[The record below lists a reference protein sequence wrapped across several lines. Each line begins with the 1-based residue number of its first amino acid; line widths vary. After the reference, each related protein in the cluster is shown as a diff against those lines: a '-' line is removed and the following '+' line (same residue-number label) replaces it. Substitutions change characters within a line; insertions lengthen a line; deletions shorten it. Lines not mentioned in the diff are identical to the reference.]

1 MSSSDAGKSKPAAN
15 SHIASA
21 LRTLD
26 TEAEGVAALAAAMSD
41 GLGAPFVAA
50 VETIRTAR
58 GRVIVTG
65 MGKSGHVARKIAA
78 TLASTGTPAFFVHAA
93 DASHGDLGMITS
105 DDVMLALSWSGE
117 TEELKD
123 LINYSRRFRIVLIA
137 VTVNAESTLGKA
149 ADIVLALPPAR
160 EACPHN
166 LAPTTSSL
174 MQLALGDALAIALL
188 ESRGFTAI
196 DFGVFHPRGRLG
208 AALKFVGEVMH
219 PGAAVPLIKRG
230 APMSEAIVEMSGQGF
245 RLRRRDRAKRQARRR
260 HHRRRFAPSH
270 AHGFAAGA
278 GRCRHDGIAKDRAA
292 RSIGQRGV
300 ANSQFIENHGAHR
313 RGSGPAGRHRAFPR
327 SAARRRGVMRA
338 LIEHDL
344 SDLPSP
350 AAAGFAKAGNRRPPR
365 IKSGAGISGTCSNT
379 VRPAP
384 RSNRRRRIA
393 ARAATLGAA
402 GAGLTGA
409 ADAAGVD
416 GAVWNTGL
424 TGTAGALAPLAG
436 GNTS

>member
-1 MSSSDAGKSKPAAN
+1 MSASDARKPKPAAN

-41 GLGAPFVAA
+41 GLGAPFVSA
-50 VETIRTAR
+50 VEPIRAAR

-137 VTVNAESTLGKA
+137 VTVNVESTLGKA
-149 ADIVLALPPAR
+149 ADIVLALPAAR

-208 AALKFVGEVMH
+208 AALKFVRDVMH
-219 PGAAVPLIKRG
+219 PGDAVPLIKRG
-230 APMSEAIVEMSGQGF
+230 SPMSEAIVEMSAKGF
-245 RLRRRDRAKRQARRR
+245 GCVAVIERNGKLAGVITDGDLRRHMRMDLLQAPVD
-260 HHRRRFAPSH
+260 A
-270 AHGFAAGA
+270 
-278 GRCRHDGIAKDRAA
+278 
-292 RSIGQRGV
+292 
-300 ANSQFIENHGAHR
+300 
-313 RGSGPAGRHRAFPR
+313 
-327 SAARRRGVMRA
+327 VMTA
-338 LIEHDL
+338 
-344 SDLPSP
+344 SP
-350 AAAGFAKAGNRRPPR
+350 K
-365 IKSGAGISGTCSNT
+365 T
-379 VRPAP
+379 VRPDQLA
-384 RSNRRRRIA
+384 SEALQILNSSKITA
-393 ARAATLGAA
+393 LIVVD
-402 GAGLTGA
+402 
-409 ADAAGVD
+409 ADRPVGIVHFHDLLRAGV
-416 GAVWNTGL
+416 A
-424 TGTAGALAPLAG
+424 
-436 GNTS
+436 